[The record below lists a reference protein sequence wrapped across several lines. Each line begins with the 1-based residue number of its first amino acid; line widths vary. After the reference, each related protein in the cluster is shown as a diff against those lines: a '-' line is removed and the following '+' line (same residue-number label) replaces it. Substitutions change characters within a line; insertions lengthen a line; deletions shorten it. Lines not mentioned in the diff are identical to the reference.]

1 MFAFSKWKSAIK
13 DNQSIVLRYYYRT
26 LINKSRPLFGRGR
39 LLFYFLFLSP
49 RSFVSFLSLA
59 KSIVNGAQKRCYWD
73 AKWGLLQTK
82 NIEILERLQWVVVQ
96 SVMRVIME
104 ESELVQREGDVRDE
118 KRTTWVPSWAFS
130 QVENRFFPNQ
140 KMTLLKSKIT
150 SSPSFLDKIKSA
162 TKGIQPFKSVFFLLK
177 DLSHFLLILLLNK
190 LFHRVFI
197 VVIGHSKAAGVRGIG
212 HHQQL
217 FNTLFRLV

>member
-59 KSIVNGAQKRCYWD
+59 KSIANGAQKRCYWG

-118 KRTTWVPSWAFS
+118 KRTTWVPSWAFLKS
-130 QVENRFFPNQ
+130 RNCFFANRESVFNVEIWLFLKSKTDPFQTKNRFFQIKKNGSFQ
-140 KMTLLKSKIT
+140 IENSFFTSRKLALHKSKLD
-150 SSPSFLDKIKSA
+150 SSQINSA
-162 TKGIQPFKSVFFLLK
+162 PQ
-177 DLSHFLLILLLNK
+177 
-190 LFHRVFI
+190 
-197 VVIGHSKAAGVRGIG
+197 
-212 HHQQL
+212 
-217 FNTLFRLV
+217 

>member
-13 DNQSIVLRYYYRT
+13 DNHSIVLSYYYRT

-59 KSIVNGAQKRCYWD
+59 KSIVNGAQKRCYWG

-118 KRTTWVPSWAFS
+118 KRTTRVLSWAFFKSRKLLFRQSRISFLSRNLILS
-130 QVENRFFPNQ
+130 QIENWPFSNQKRFFSNQ
-140 KMTLLKSKIT
+140 KNQLVT
-150 SSPSFLDKIKSA
+150 
-162 TKGIQPFKSVFFLLK
+162 FF
-177 DLSHFLLILLLNK
+177 
-190 LFHRVFI
+190 
-197 VVIGHSKAAGVRGIG
+197 
-212 HHQQL
+212 
-217 FNTLFRLV
+217 FR